1 MVLLSRNRGE
11 VMETYLRQIPA
22 VNKVLAAE
30 QVQELLEDYPR
41 TLVVDSI
48 REVNEQL
55 RERILAGELSS
66 DSELAIDRVVELLI
80 EKVKSWS
87 KPNLRAMI
95 NGTGV
100 VIHTNLGRSL
110 LAESA
115 QQRLMEVADNY
126 SNLEIEVE
134 SGERGSRYDNLSELL
149 TYLTGAEAALV
160 VNNNAAAVLLA
171 LDTLAKGKEVVISR
185 GQLVEIGGSFRIPE
199 VMEQSGASLVEV
211 GATNKTH
218 LRDYEAAINEE
229 TALLLRAHTSNY
241 RIVGFTKEV
250 ALEKLVKLSNN
261 NNLAVLDDLGS
272 GTLIDFSQYGF
283 ELEEPTV
290 QESIAAGVDVVTF
303 SGDKLLGG
311 PQAGIIVG
319 KEEYISKMKKNP
331 LTRALRVDKFTLAAL
346 EETLRLY
353 LDLDQV
359 VEKVPT
365 LRMLTLDLEILA
377 AKADRLKE
385 ALAQLNSNLTIE
397 KAAGY
402 SQVGGGS
409 FPSERLAT
417 YLVKVTVP
425 GLTADQSA
433 NRLRSLEPPLF
444 TRIQEEQI
452 IIDLRTVKEEQIPI
466 IANHFS
472 KLLKEVGQ

>member
-1 MVLLSRNRGE
+1 
-11 VMETYLRQIPA
+11 METYLRQIPA
-22 VNKVLAAE
+22 VNKILAE
-30 QVQELLEDYPR
+30 EKVQELLKDYPR
-41 TLVVDSI
+41 TLIVDSI
-48 REVNEQL
+48 RGVNEQL
-55 RERILAGELSS
+55 RERILAGKLSS
-66 DSELAIDRVVELLI
+66 DSELAINRVVELLR
-80 EKVKSWS
+80 EKVKGWS
-87 KPNLRAMI
+87 EPNLRATI

-115 QQRLMEVADNY
+115 QQRLVEVADNY

-134 SGERGSRYDNLSELL
+134 SGERGSRYDNVSELL

-171 LDTLAKGKEVVISR
+171 LDTLAKGQEVVISR

-199 VMEQSGASLVEV
+199 VMEQSGAHLVEV

-250 ALEKLVKLSNN
+250 ALEKLVKLSND

-290 QESIAAGVDVVTF
+290 QESIEAGVDVVTF

-319 KEEYISKMKKNP
+319 KEEYISRMKKNP

-365 LRMLTLDLEILA
+365 LRMLTLDLQILA
-377 AKADRLKE
+377 DKADKLKE
-385 ALAQLNSNLTIE
+385 ALAELNSNLTIE
-397 KAAGY
+397 KAEGY

-417 YLVKVTVP
+417 YLIKVTVP
-425 GLTADQSA
+425 GLTANQLA
-433 NRLRSLEPPLF
+433 NRLRSLNPPLF
-444 TRIQEEQI
+444 TRIQDEEI
-452 IIDLRTVKEEQIPI
+452 IIDLRTVKEEQISI
-466 IANHFS
+466 IVNHFN
-472 KLLKEVGQ
+472 KLLEGEGE